1 VASSLAAMTSDRS
14 AGEQVVHFALN
25 HFDRIHSQQAFQG
38 MMQQEMMRVHR
49 GEENALTPI
58 IETVFR
64 PMMMRLRD
72 LLAEGKRTGELIET
86 DEWQIMYAAL
96 GANVFYFLSAP
107 VVGIMLH
114 YNPLERGAMEFR
126 RKAAIEFLGLAIFT
140 DRKHGA
146 EIAARVL
153 ASTPMPQ
160 SSEFKIF
167 ERKAK

>member
-1 VASSLAAMTSDRS
+1 MAAMTSDRS

-38 MMQQEMMRVHR
+38 MMQQEMMRLHR

-58 IETVFR
+58 VEKVFR

-72 LLAEGKRTGELIET
+72 LFAEGKRTGELIQA
-86 DEWQIMYAAL
+86 DEWQIMYASL

-107 VVGIMLH
+107 VVGIMLQS
-114 YNPLERGAMEFR
+114 NPLEPSAMEFR
-126 RKAAIEFLGLAIFT
+126 RRAAIEFLGLAIFT

-146 EIAARVL
+146 EVAARVL
-153 ASTPMPQ
+153 AETPMPP
-160 SSEFKIF
+160 SGEIKFF